1 MTVLIST
8 VLFLTVVL
16 FIEGSYFTYIAVHDP
31 ERQRI
36 RRHLRDSTSTSG
48 GNVAIDITR
57 KKLLSEVPW
66 LQQMLSTMPLMEFL
80 SRLVEQ
86 ANTHYRLSVFL
97 VLSLVL
103 LLSGLFLLPK
113 PYNSG
118 GSVILGLCPFMYL
131 SRQRRRRLERFE
143 RQLPEALDFVARAL
157 KAGHTFNVG
166 MKMVSD
172 EFVDPVST
180 EFARTVDEIN
190 FGAGIQEALQNLSYR
205 IDCADLRFFA
215 TAVMVQRETGGNL
228 AEIIQKTGSLIRDR
242 FELIGRV
249 RVLAAEGKLSAC
261 ILIALPFFIGF
272 AIFVLQR
279 EYLVLLF
286 TDPFGKWLVAL
297 AGFSMAIGIVVIMH
311 MSRIRL

>member
-1 MTVLIST
+1 
-8 VLFLTVVL
+8 
-16 FIEGSYFTYIAVHDP
+16 
-31 ERQRI
+31 
-36 RRHLRDSTSTSG
+36 
-48 GNVAIDITR
+48 
-57 KKLLSEVPW
+57 
-66 LQQMLSTMPLMEFL
+66 MEFL

-86 ANTHYRLSVFL
+86 ANTRYRLSVFL

-103 LLSGLFLLPK
+103 LVTGLCLLPQ

-118 GSVILGLCPFMYL
+118 GGVMLGLLPFFYL
-131 SRQRRRRLERFE
+131 SHRRHRRLERFE

-172 EFVDPVST
+172 EFVDPVGT

-190 FGAGIQEALQNLSYR
+190 FGAGLQEALQNLSYR

-228 AEIIQKTGSLIRDR
+228 AEIIQKTSSLIRQR

-249 RVLAAEGKLSAC
+249 RVLAAEGKLSAL
-261 ILIALPFFIGF
+261 ILIALPFFLGLAFFI
-272 AIFVLQR
+272 LQR
-279 EYLVLLF
+279 EYLLLLF
-286 TDPFGKWLVAL
+286 TDPLGKLLVTL
-297 AGFSMAIGIVVIMH
+297 AGFAMVIGIGVILH
-311 MSRIRL
+311 MSRLRL

>member
-8 VLFLTVVL
+8 VLFLTLVL
-16 FIEGSYFTYIAVHDP
+16 FVEGSYFAYVALHDP

-36 RRHLRDSTSTSG
+36 RRHLHDSSTSG
-48 GNVAIDITR
+48 RSVAINITR
-57 KKLLSEVPW
+57 KNVLSEVPW
-66 LQQMLSTMPLMEFL
+66 LQRILSAMPLMEFL

-86 ANTHYRLSVFL
+86 ANTRYRLSVFL

-103 LLSGLFLLPK
+103 LVTGLFLLPQ

-118 GSVILGLCPFMYL
+118 GGVILGLLPFMYL

-166 MKMVSD
+166 MTMVSD
-172 EFVDPVST
+172 EFVDPVGT

-228 AEIIQKTGSLIRDR
+228 AEILQKTSSLIRHR

-249 RVLAAEGKLSAC
+249 RVLAAEGKLSAI
-261 ILIALPFFIGF
+261 ILIALPFVLGF
-272 AIFVLQR
+272 AIFILQR
-279 EYLVLLF
+279 D
-286 TDPFGKWLVAL
+286 TCCSCSPIPSASGW
-297 AGFSMAIGIVVIMH
+297 
-311 MSRIRL
+311 

>member
-1 MTVLIST
+1 MTILIST

-16 FIEGSYFTYIAVHDP
+16 LVEGSYFAYVALHDP
-31 ERQRI
+31 ERQRV
-36 RRHLRDSTSTSG
+36 RRHLYDATSTDGRS
-48 GNVAIDITR
+48 VAIDITR
-57 KKLLSEVPW
+57 KSVLSEVPW
-66 LQQMLSTMPLMEFL
+66 LQRILSTMPLQGYL

-86 ANTHYRLSVFL
+86 ANTRYRLSVFL

-118 GSVILGLCPFMYL
+118 GGIILGLCPFMYL
-131 SRQRRRRLERFE
+131 SGRRRRRLERFE

-166 MKMVSD
+166 MKLASD
-172 EFVDPVST
+172 EFVDPVGI

-205 IDCADLRFFA
+205 INCTDLRFFA

-228 AEIIQKTGSLIRDR
+228 AEIIEKTSSLIRDR

-249 RVLAAEGKLSAC
+249 RVLAAEGKLSAF
-261 ILIALPFFIGF
+261 ILIALPFVLGF

-279 EYLVLLF
+279 EYLLLLF

-297 AGFSMAIGIVVIMH
+297 AGFSMVVGIVVIIH